1 MNAPH
6 SSAAYASQWLTR
18 LEAIRKEVMQTP
30 AETLPPVSNKQLERL
45 RASEGVGSAARTI
58 TQRKDR

>member
-30 AETLPPVSNKQLERL
+30 EETLPPVSDKQLERL
-45 RASEGVGSAARTI
+45 RAFEGVGSAARTI
-58 TQRKDR
+58 TQRQDR

>member
-18 LEAIRKEVMQTP
+18 LEAIRKEVMEIP
-30 AETLPPVSNKQLERL
+30 EETLPPVSNKQLARL
-45 RASEGVGSAARTI
+45 CAFEGVGSAARTI
-58 TQRKDR
+58 TQREHR